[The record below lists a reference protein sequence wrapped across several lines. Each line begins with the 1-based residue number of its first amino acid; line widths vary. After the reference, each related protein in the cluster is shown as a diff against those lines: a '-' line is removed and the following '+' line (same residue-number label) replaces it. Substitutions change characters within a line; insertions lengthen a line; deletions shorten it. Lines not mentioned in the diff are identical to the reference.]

1 MASGLTPTY
10 LLPYP
15 LQTDAVDVAGDAEL
29 LADATETALLAK
41 APLSSPIFT
50 GIPEAPTA
58 GSDTSTTQIATT
70 QFVVNQGYIKSSIAA
85 ATYSPIASP
94 TFTGIPAAPTAALG
108 TNTTQVAT
116 TQFVENALSNFV
128 TLPSQTGANGKFLKS
143 DGSLASWETITTA
156 DVSGL
161 TTVINNLSTTYAP
174 LNILTNTRTTGYTLD
189 ISDAS
194 KQIEMNATIANG
206 LLIPTDASV
215 PFPIGTTIIVVQL
228 GTGQTTISAATPA
241 TTTLRF
247 TPGNKLRTQYST
259 ATLVKRAAN
268 DWILSGDLI
277 A

>member
-29 LADATETALLAK
+29 LADATEIALLAK
-41 APLSSPIFT
+41 APLSSPTFT
-50 GIPEAPTA
+50 GTPVAPTA
-58 GSDTSTTQIATT
+58 GSDTSTTQVATT
-70 QFVVNQGYIKSSIAA
+70 QFVVNQGYLKSSLASSI
-85 ATYSPIASP
+85 YSTIASP
-94 TFTGIPAAPTAALG
+94 TFTGIPIAPTATLG
-108 TNTTQVAT
+108 TDTTQIAT
-116 TQFVENALSNFV
+116 TQFVANALDNFV
-128 TLPSQTGANGKFLKS
+128 TLPSQTGANGKFIKS

-161 TTVINNLSTTYAP
+161 TTVIDNLSTTYAP
-174 LNILTNTRTTGYTLD
+174 LNISINTRLTGYTLD
-189 ISDAS
+189 ILDAS

-228 GTGQTTISAATPA
+228 GSGQTTISAATPA

-259 ATLVKRAAN
+259 ATLVKRAIN